1 MSEYNWKDLDEVIR
15 KWAALSSFERDLAY
29 YNSLKREVDAK

>member
-15 KWAALSSFERDLAY
+15 KWAAMTGFERDLAN
-29 YNSLKREVDAK
+29 YNSLKSDTDGK